1 MVCFKVSGKGTDRGE
16 SNWYVQSKN
25 AIVSELQRIG
35 KQQGNKIEFKTSMK
49 KKVSHQST
57 PVHTDIRQFLQS
69 VSGSKTP
76 TTPMRPY
83 TTDRSVTPPRSPD
96 IRQYGTSCRRLNF
109 EDKGTKSPV
118 LERVYPEFLNIMN

>member
-1 MVCFKVSGKGTDRGE
+1 VKLPDGTLIHPDFDFENGVPDLEEGILPERP
-16 SNWYVQSKN
+16 Q
-25 AIVSELQRIG
+25 LL
-35 KQQGNKIEFKTSMK
+35 
-49 KKVSHQST
+49 ST

-76 TTPMRPY
+76 TTPTRPY